1 MVIVYKHEEPEEEV
15 LFKDKETAEYF
26 RNYFYKDD
34 NIAYVR
40 IDEIEE
46 EQVVEIERQ
55 WLFDIDK
62 MPERFCSCHKDME
75 QSYLN
80 LEPEVRLRKE
90 TSKSIFESDP
100 TYWITIKGNGDLS
113 REEINKEITKEEY
126 EALKRI
132 GNITEDKVIRK
143 IHWET
148 YIDQY
153 KLELNIV
160 DKGTE
165 NEFCYGEIEF
175 ASEEEALAFEPL
187 DWFGEEVTYD
197 NSYKMKNYWKRTRLG
212 ND

>member
-1 MVIVYKHEEPEEEV
+1 M
-15 LFKDKETAEYF
+15 
-26 RNYFYKDD
+26 
-34 NIAYVR
+34 
-40 IDEIEE
+40 
-46 EQVVEIERQ
+46 EIERQ

-62 MPERFCSCHKDME
+62 MPERFCFCHKDME
-75 QSYLN
+75 QSYLS

-90 TSKSIFESDP
+90 TSKLISELVLKSDP

-143 IHWET
+143 IHWNF

-175 ASEEEALAFEPL
+175 GSEEEALAFEPL

-197 NSYKMKNYWKRTRLG
+197 NSYKMKNYWKRTRLE

>member
-1 MVIVYKHEEPEEEV
+1 M
-15 LFKDKETAEYF
+15 
-26 RNYFYKDD
+26 
-34 NIAYVR
+34 
-40 IDEIEE
+40 
-46 EQVVEIERQ
+46 EIERQ

-62 MPERFCSCHKDME
+62 VPNINKVPMHSCFAYKDME

-90 TSKSIFESDP
+90 TSKPIFELAFE
-100 TYWITIKGNGDLS
+100 TYTIYWITIKGNGDLS

-132 GNITEDKVIRK
+132 GNITEDKVIKK

-175 ASEEEALAFEPL
+175 ASEEGALAFEPL
-187 DWFGEEVTYD
+187 DWFGKEVTYD

>member
-1 MVIVYKHEEPEEEV
+1 M
-15 LFKDKETAEYF
+15 
-26 RNYFYKDD
+26 
-34 NIAYVR
+34 
-40 IDEIEE
+40 
-46 EQVVEIERQ
+46 EIERQ

-62 MPERFCSCHKDME
+62 VPMHSYFGYKDME
-75 QSYLN
+75 QSYLS

-90 TSKSIFESDP
+90 TSKLISELVLKSDP
-100 TYWITIKGNGDLS
+100 IYWITIKGNGDLS

-143 IHWET
+143 IHWNF

-175 ASEEEALAFEPL
+175 SSEEEALAFEPL
-187 DWFGEEVTYD
+187 DYFGEEVTYD
-197 NSYKMKNYWKRTRLG
+197 NSYKMKNYWKRTRLE

>member
-1 MVIVYKHEEPEEEV
+1 M
-15 LFKDKETAEYF
+15 
-26 RNYFYKDD
+26 
-34 NIAYVR
+34 
-40 IDEIEE
+40 
-46 EQVVEIERQ
+46 EIERQ
-55 WLFDIDK
+55 WLFDINK
-62 MPERFCSCHKDME
+62 VPERFRFGCKDME

-90 TSKSIFESDP
+90 TLRSIFESDP

-148 YIDQY
+148 YIGKY

-187 DWFGEEVTYD
+187 DWFGKEVTYD
-197 NSYKMKNYWKRTRLG
+197 NSYKMKNYWKRTRLE

>member
-1 MVIVYKHEEPEEEV
+1 M
-15 LFKDKETAEYF
+15 
-26 RNYFYKDD
+26 
-34 NIAYVR
+34 
-40 IDEIEE
+40 
-46 EQVVEIERQ
+46 EIERQ
-55 WLFDIDK
+55 WLFNIDK
-62 MPERFCSCHKDME
+62 VPMHSCFAYKDME
-75 QSYLN
+75 QSYLS

-90 TSKSIFESDP
+90 TLKSIFEPDI
-100 TYWITIKGNGDLS
+100 TYWITIKGNGDLT
-113 REEINKEITKEEY
+113 REEINKQITKEEY

-148 YIDQY
+148 YIGKY

-187 DWFGEEVTYD
+187 DWFGKEVTYD
-197 NSYKMKNYWKRTRLG
+197 NSYKMKNYWKRTRLK

>member
-1 MVIVYKHEEPEEEV
+1 M
-15 LFKDKETAEYF
+15 
-26 RNYFYKDD
+26 
-34 NIAYVR
+34 
-40 IDEIEE
+40 
-46 EQVVEIERQ
+46 EIERQ

-62 MPERFCSCHKDME
+62 APMHSCFAYKDME
-75 QSYLN
+75 QSYLS

-90 TSKSIFESDP
+90 TPNLVFEIAFETCT

-113 REEINKEITKEEY
+113 REEINKQITKEEY

-132 GNITEDKVIRK
+132 GNITEDKIIRK
-143 IHWET
+143 IHWNY
-148 YIDQY
+148 YIYQY

-175 ASEEEALAFEPL
+175 SSEEEALAFEPL
-187 DWFGEEVTYD
+187 DWFGKEVTYD
-197 NSYKMKNYWKRTRLG
+197 NSYKMKNYWKRTRSG

>member
-1 MVIVYKHEEPEEEV
+1 M
-15 LFKDKETAEYF
+15 
-26 RNYFYKDD
+26 
-34 NIAYVR
+34 
-40 IDEIEE
+40 
-46 EQVVEIERQ
+46 EIERQ

-62 MPERFCSCHKDME
+62 APMHSCFGYKDME
-75 QSYLN
+75 QSYLS

-90 TSKSIFESDP
+90 TSKSIFEPDI

-126 EALKRI
+126 EDLKRI
-132 GNITEDKVIRK
+132 GNITEDKVIKK

-175 ASEEEALAFEPL
+175 GSEEEALAFEPL
-187 DWFGEEVTYD
+187 DYFGEEVTYD

-212 ND
+212 ID

>member
-1 MVIVYKHEEPEEEV
+1 M
-15 LFKDKETAEYF
+15 
-26 RNYFYKDD
+26 
-34 NIAYVR
+34 
-40 IDEIEE
+40 
-46 EQVVEIERQ
+46 EIERQ

-62 MPERFCSCHKDME
+62 APMHSCFAYKDME
-75 QSYLN
+75 QSYLS

-90 TSKSIFESDP
+90 TPNLVFELAFETCT

-126 EALKRI
+126 KALKRI

-175 ASEEEALAFEPL
+175 GSEEEALAFEPL
-187 DWFGEEVTYD
+187 DWFGKEVTYD

>member
-1 MVIVYKHEEPEEEV
+1 M
-15 LFKDKETAEYF
+15 
-26 RNYFYKDD
+26 
-34 NIAYVR
+34 
-40 IDEIEE
+40 
-46 EQVVEIERQ
+46 EIERQ

-62 MPERFCSCHKDME
+62 VPMHSCFGYKDME
-75 QSYLN
+75 QSYLS

-90 TSKSIFESDP
+90 TLRSIFESDLI
-100 TYWITIKGNGDLS
+100 YWITIKGNGDLS

-132 GNITEDKVIRK
+132 GNITEDKVIKK

>member
-1 MVIVYKHEEPEEEV
+1 M
-15 LFKDKETAEYF
+15 
-26 RNYFYKDD
+26 
-34 NIAYVR
+34 
-40 IDEIEE
+40 
-46 EQVVEIERQ
+46 EIERQ

-62 MPERFCSCHKDME
+62 VPMHSCFGYKDME
-75 QSYLN
+75 QSYLS

-90 TSKSIFESDP
+90 TSKLISELVLKSDP

-132 GNITEDKVIRK
+132 GSITEDKVIRK

-148 YIDQY
+148 YIGKY

-175 ASEEEALAFEPL
+175 SSEEEALAFEPL
-187 DWFGEEVTYD
+187 DYFGEEVTYD
-197 NSYKMKNYWKRTRLG
+197 NSYKMKNYWKRTRLE

>member
-1 MVIVYKHEEPEEEV
+1 M
-15 LFKDKETAEYF
+15 
-26 RNYFYKDD
+26 
-34 NIAYVR
+34 
-40 IDEIEE
+40 
-46 EQVVEIERQ
+46 EIERQ
-55 WLFDIDK
+55 WLFDINK
-62 MPERFCSCHKDME
+62 VPEQFRFGCKDME

-90 TSKSIFESDP
+90 TLRSIFESDS

-143 IHWET
+143 IHWEI

-175 ASEEEALAFEPL
+175 AGEEEALAFEPL

-197 NSYKMKNYWKRTRLG
+197 NSYKMKNYWKRTRLE

>member
-1 MVIVYKHEEPEEEV
+1 M
-15 LFKDKETAEYF
+15 
-26 RNYFYKDD
+26 
-34 NIAYVR
+34 
-40 IDEIEE
+40 
-46 EQVVEIERQ
+46 EIERQ
-55 WLFDIDK
+55 WLFDINK
-62 MPERFCSCHKDME
+62 VPERFCFCHKDME
-75 QSYLN
+75 QSYLS

-90 TSKSIFESDP
+90 TPNLIFELVLKSDP

-132 GNITEDKVIRK
+132 GNITEDKVIKK

-175 ASEEEALAFEPL
+175 GSEEEALAFEPL
-187 DWFGEEVTYD
+187 DYFGEEVTYD

-212 ND
+212 ID

>member
-1 MVIVYKHEEPEEEV
+1 M
-15 LFKDKETAEYF
+15 
-26 RNYFYKDD
+26 
-34 NIAYVR
+34 
-40 IDEIEE
+40 
-46 EQVVEIERQ
+46 EIERQ

-62 MPERFCSCHKDME
+62 VPKRFCFWHKDME

-90 TSKSIFESDP
+90 TSKLISELVLKSDP

-148 YIDQY
+148 YIGKY

-175 ASEEEALAFEPL
+175 SSEEEALAFEPL
-187 DWFGEEVTYD
+187 DYFGEEVTYD
-197 NSYKMKNYWKRTRLG
+197 NSYKMKNYWKRTRLE

>member
-1 MVIVYKHEEPEEEV
+1 M
-15 LFKDKETAEYF
+15 
-26 RNYFYKDD
+26 
-34 NIAYVR
+34 
-40 IDEIEE
+40 
-46 EQVVEIERQ
+46 EIERQ

-62 MPERFCSCHKDME
+62 MPEQFRFGCKDME

-90 TSKSIFESDP
+90 TSKLIFESNII
-100 TYWITIKGNGDLS
+100 YWITIKGNGDLS

-132 GNITEDKVIRK
+132 GNITEDKIIRK

-148 YIDQY
+148 YIGKY

-175 ASEEEALAFEPL
+175 SSEEEALAFEPL
-187 DWFGEEVTYD
+187 NWFGKEVTYD
-197 NSYKMKNYWKRTRLG
+197 NSYKMKNYWKRTRSG